1 MLRRAIFSVVVLVI
15 LAALQGG
22 LCRTV
27 SASSAL
33 QQALELYRS
42 GSAELA
48 MPPLKAAVAEQPQH
62 PDAWQAHMALAR
74 IYYRQGQLA
83 DMLAHLGAIPEGRR
97 TPESRLLEGLGLIG
111 TGRISAG
118 VELLRPLEE
127 AALNGSQRH
136 QRLAALADAS
146 LKSGQHAEA
155 LFYIQ
160 RRLRL
165 DIDPAVA
172 SQLLQQAHN
181 ILESRL
187 SDSELSEAAFLF
199 QGSPLGHDVL
209 LQQALRHHQAGR
221 HGQALSLLDGILKS
235 PVAFPFRDDAEMLC
249 QQLSQKA
256 SPLAIGVVLP
266 LSGRFSGFGKQ
277 LLRGMELALQE
288 HALQRAATF
297 LVRDSAADPAVA
309 EQCIA
314 ELAASRQVIA
324 IIGPLTGNAAS
335 KAARRAQL
343 EAVPLVSFSQHAGL
357 TETGPWIFRNS
368 LTADLQA
375 RTLADYAIK
384 QKNMSSFGVLAPE
397 TRLGKEL
404 AKSFI
409 AAIRDLGGEIVATV
423 FYPSRTTDFR
433 QQIRSLRSTRTKG
446 PDALFIPD
454 TADRLALIAP
464 QLPFYGLS
472 DTALLGS
479 ASWDTPDLLVRA
491 GSSLENGVFVSGF
504 FRHSPDSLVREFV
517 DRYMQRY
524 AKEPSLFEA
533 QGYDA
538 ADMLLDLLQQN
549 PLADRES
556 LRDALVQVRDYP
568 GVTGKTRFGPTG
580 EARKNLYLLQ
590 VKNASLIQLN

>member
-1 MLRRAIFSVVVLVI
+1 
-15 LAALQGG
+15 
-22 LCRTV
+22 
-27 SASSAL
+27 L

-172 SQLLQQAHN
+172 SQLLQQAHG

-187 SDSELSEAAFLF
+187 SDSELSEAAFFF

-209 LQQALRHHQAGR
+209 LQQAVRHHQAGR

-235 PVAFPFRDDAEMLC
+235 PVAFPFRDDAEMLY

-266 LSGRFSGFGKQ
+266 LSGRFAGFGKQ

-288 HALQRAATF
+288 HALQRTATF

-335 KAARRAQL
+335 KAARRAEL

-568 GVTGKTRFGPTG
+568 GVTGKTRFEPTG

>member
-1 MLRRAIFSVVVLVI
+1 
-15 LAALQGG
+15 
-22 LCRTV
+22 
-27 SASSAL
+27 
-33 QQALELYRS
+33 
-42 GSAELA
+42 
-48 MPPLKAAVAEQPQH
+48 
-62 PDAWQAHMALAR
+62 
-74 IYYRQGQLA
+74 
-83 DMLAHLGAIPEGRR
+83 
-97 TPESRLLEGLGLIG
+97 
-111 TGRISAG
+111 
-118 VELLRPLEE
+118 
-127 AALNGSQRH
+127 
-136 QRLAALADAS
+136 
-146 LKSGQHAEA
+146 
-155 LFYIQ
+155 
-160 RRLRL
+160 
-165 DIDPAVA
+165 
-172 SQLLQQAHN
+172 
-181 ILESRL
+181 
-187 SDSELSEAAFLF
+187 
-199 QGSPLGHDVL
+199 
-209 LQQALRHHQAGR
+209 
-221 HGQALSLLDGILKS
+221 
-235 PVAFPFRDDAEMLC
+235 
-249 QQLSQKA
+249 
-256 SPLAIGVVLP
+256 
-266 LSGRFSGFGKQ
+266 
-277 LLRGMELALQE
+277 
-288 HALQRAATF
+288 
-297 LVRDSAADPAVA
+297 
-309 EQCIA
+309 
-314 ELAASRQVIA
+314 
-324 IIGPLTGNAAS
+324 
-335 KAARRAQL
+335 
-343 EAVPLVSFSQHAGL
+343 L

-568 GVTGKTRFGPTG
+568 GVTGKTRFEPTG

>member
-1 MLRRAIFSVVVLVI
+1 
-15 LAALQGG
+15 
-22 LCRTV
+22 
-27 SASSAL
+27 
-33 QQALELYRS
+33 
-42 GSAELA
+42 
-48 MPPLKAAVAEQPQH
+48 
-62 PDAWQAHMALAR
+62 
-74 IYYRQGQLA
+74 
-83 DMLAHLGAIPEGRR
+83 
-97 TPESRLLEGLGLIG
+97 
-111 TGRISAG
+111 
-118 VELLRPLEE
+118 
-127 AALNGSQRH
+127 
-136 QRLAALADAS
+136 
-146 LKSGQHAEA
+146 
-155 LFYIQ
+155 
-160 RRLRL
+160 
-165 DIDPAVA
+165 
-172 SQLLQQAHN
+172 
-181 ILESRL
+181 
-187 SDSELSEAAFLF
+187 
-199 QGSPLGHDVL
+199 
-209 LQQALRHHQAGR
+209 
-221 HGQALSLLDGILKS
+221 
-235 PVAFPFRDDAEMLC
+235 
-249 QQLSQKA
+249 
-256 SPLAIGVVLP
+256 
-266 LSGRFSGFGKQ
+266 
-277 LLRGMELALQE
+277 MELALQE
-288 HALQRAATF
+288 HALQRTATF

-335 KAARRAQL
+335 KAARRAEL

-517 DRYMQRY
+517 D
-524 AKEPSLFEA
+524 
-533 QGYDA
+533 
-538 ADMLLDLLQQN
+538 MLLDLLQQN

-568 GVTGKTRFGPTG
+568 GVTGKTRFEPTG